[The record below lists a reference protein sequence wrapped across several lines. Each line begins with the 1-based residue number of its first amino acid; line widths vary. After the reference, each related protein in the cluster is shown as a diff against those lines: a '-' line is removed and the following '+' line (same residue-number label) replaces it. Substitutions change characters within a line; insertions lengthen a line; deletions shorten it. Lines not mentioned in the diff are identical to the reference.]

1 MHTIRIHGILSS
13 MRLRHGLSIFAIV
26 LSISL
31 LGYCGSES
39 FNTNFP
45 PPGTGIKIGEIYPK
59 QVRGIEPEFSY
70 LKFSDVRSTFGH
82 KAVYG
87 DIAEI
92 QSIQTAPNG
101 SLDSIFKENIIDSYF
116 SEDFQT
122 KASGNYDGAWVARGT
137 KSDGKR
143 FYAWSHENWIYFIQA
158 KDDEIF
164 EEIVREFP
172 YIESK

>member
-1 MHTIRIHGILSS
+1 
-13 MRLRHGLSIFAIV
+13 MRLHHELSMSAMIF
-26 LSISL
+26 SIIL
-31 LGYCGSES
+31 LGHCGSES

-70 LKFSDVRSTFGH
+70 LKFSDVKSTFGH

-92 QSIQTAPNG
+92 QSIQTAPN
-101 SLDSIFKENIIDSYF
+101 SNLDSIFKEKIIDRYF
-116 SEDFQT
+116 SDNFQT
-122 KASGNYDGAWVARGT
+122 KASGNYDGSWVARGT

-158 KDDEIF
+158 NDTEIF
-164 EEIVREFP
+164 KEIVREFP